1 MFIIM
6 IEPSTMN
13 FIREL
18 SDKWAI
24 VVMVVS
30 GWFAIAHIVR
40 TFFVREK

>member
-18 SDKWAI
+18 SQSWA
-24 VVMVVS
+24 VVFMVIS
-30 GWFAIAHIVR
+30 GWFAVASIIR
-40 TFFVREK
+40 TFWGGK